1 MGPGG
6 GWWSLRAVGVDI
18 GRILA
23 VLPPSVRLG
32 LRLLT
37 VKVGWMTVCEGHA
50 AVYFSPVLLSGPQF
64 SLAVAARSLGGVT
77 CRGETCG

>member
-1 MGPGG
+1 
-6 GWWSLRAVGVDI
+6 LRAVGVDI

-23 VLPPSVRLG
+23 VLPPSVRQG

-37 VKVGWMTVCEGHA
+37 VKAGWMTVCEGHA
-50 AVYFSPVLLSGPQF
+50 AVDVSPVLLSGPQF
-64 SLAVAARSLGGVT
+64 SLAVVARSLGVVT